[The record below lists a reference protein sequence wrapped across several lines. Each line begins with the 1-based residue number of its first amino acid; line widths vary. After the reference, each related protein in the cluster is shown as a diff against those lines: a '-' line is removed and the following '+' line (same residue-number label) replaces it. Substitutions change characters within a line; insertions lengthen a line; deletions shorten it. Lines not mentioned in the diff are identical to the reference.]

1 MIFTCLMGLL
11 TKRGNDFEAIQGYFR
26 LRKEPKLARNAAFYA
41 YFGYIS
47 KTTADRGSGMVLNDS
62 QMIFTCPKG
71 LLTKMENDFETIQ
84 GYFYLR
90 K

>member
-11 TKRGNDFEAIQGYFR
+11 TKRGNNFEAIQGYFG

-47 KTTADRGSGMVLNDS
+47 KTTADRGSGMVLIDS
-62 QMIFTCPKG
+62 QLIFTCPMG
-71 LLTKMENDFETIQ
+71 LLVKF
-84 GYFYLR
+84 
-90 K
+90 

>member
-11 TKRGNDFEAIQGYFR
+11 AKMGNDFEAIQGYFG

-47 KTTADRGSGMVLNDS
+47 KIAADKGSGMVLNES
-62 QMIFTCPKG
+62 QIIFTCPKG
-71 LLTKMENDFETIQ
+71 LLTKF
-84 GYFYLR
+84 
-90 K
+90 